1 MTVIKLTVQLD
12 RNWNL
17 IKYFLEGDMV
27 CQDTYE
33 ECQGSSRG
41 DVNISQGIPTVG
53 FYKKLKFYSYA

>member
-1 MTVIKLTVQLD
+1 MTVIKLTGLLD
-12 RNWNL
+12 RNWNF

-41 DVNISQGIPTVG
+41 DVNIS
-53 FYKKLKFYSYA
+53 